1 MATIA
6 DMNITFKTPE
16 AGNSRRTHICIYVDA
31 GELQGF
37 KFITID
43 EAKMVLTTLQNLIWR
58 AEAKQPETEE

>member
-1 MATIA
+1 
-6 DMNITFKTPE
+6 MNITFKTPE
-16 AGNSRRTHICIYVDA
+16 AWNSRRTHICIYVDA

-43 EAKMVLTTLQNLIWR
+43 EAKTMLNQLQQVIWH